1 MRNSPQTLRVWVTS
15 EYCPV
20 LMKKKK
26 GLKVEKEGEGLRYIV
41 LLLLLLLLSLK
52 YSFRYDT
59 FDHGDANSLL
69 LLISLI
75 PCHLD

>member
-20 LMKKKK
+20 LMKN

-41 LLLLLLLLSLK
+41 LLLLLLLLFHK